1 LGRYVER
8 NVGTADRIARI
19 ALGVGTIS
27 LAFVGPQSNWGF
39 LGLIFLATAAMGT
52 CPIYSI
58 LGMSTCKVAKS

>member
-1 LGRYVER
+1 MSKLLAN